1 MSHEERL
8 DELSRSHVYAI
19 RLSFI
24 FSVILIMSG
33 LLVWW
38 LGWLTAVQALFGNVL
53 IAALL
58 LMLPMW
64 KRTQTLLRF
73 NEDVAYRRTVWLEL
87 NCALTVVLLNIG
99 IAIAIAIIMTKI
111 FSFTIISLLLM
122 FVASMISRHVDQ
134 RMKQLD
140 PEHVTYSDMA
150 RYKIKRS

>member
-1 MSHEERL
+1 MSHEKRL
-8 DELSRSHVYAI
+8 DKLSRSHVHAI
-19 RLSFI
+19 HLSFI
-24 FSVILIMSG
+24 FSVIFIMSG

-38 LGWLTAVQALFGNVL
+38 LGWFTAVQTLFGSVL
-53 IAALL
+53 LAPLL

-73 NEDVAYRRTVWLEL
+73 NEDITYRRTVWLEVI
-87 NCALTVVLLNIG
+87 CALIVVLLNIG
-99 IAIAIAIIMTKI
+99 IAIAIIVTEIY
-111 FSFTIISLLLM
+111 SFTIISFLLM

-150 RYKIKRS
+150 RYKTKRS